1 MFKYRNRKQ
10 QQLQKLTKLEKLKAK
25 GFRLTAHL
33 IPDLEGIK
41 HLYDKYMEATMF
53 DDIDPVRPIRR
64 TQDQVSLD
72 FSEYNKKLQ
81 RFEIKELLKIGPY
94 MITLNIGK
102 IAHVFNRFD
111 HKLVGV
117 LNSDILWD
125 IKTLMYNATRKSVIV
140 IYVKREPTRRKS
152 IQ

>member
-1 MFKYRNRKQ
+1 
-10 QQLQKLTKLEKLKAK
+10 
-25 GFRLTAHL
+25 
-33 IPDLEGIK
+33 
-41 HLYDKYMEATMF
+41 MF

-64 TQDQVSLD
+64 TQEQVSLD

-81 RFEIKELLKIGPY
+81 RFEIKELLKVGPY

-102 IAHVFNRFD
+102 IAHVFNRYD

-152 IQ
+152 IQCCELLIKDFERMHDYRAFKNIFTSEEILYPGYIGKFLLI